1 MSLTESPIQIAV
13 VTASAMLA
21 AVIGLLATLRR
32 GHWLVTMLFSSAFLA
47 MAAFQA
53 GTLGILHADTAA
65 AARMWATYLAG
76 VSALA
81 SWLWLS
87 LSVVMARPNP
97 IQQLRHAS
105 AYLTL
110 ALIGCVTLFFVAGT
124 RYVVSDVV
132 GRGGP
137 AIIVLGGMGK
147 VYLMYLVVV
156 MVAVLMN
163 LESMVRTAPASAQ
176 PRLRPLFAAFV
187 IGILSELLTVSAGL
201 LSGGV
206 QVSWMVA
213 SSVPMFLAGVM
224 TAFALARQRLSDMSI
239 PVARPVIYYSSVS
252 LTLAGAFLLTMAA
265 LSKVLPVL
273 TPEWKRVVSVGFY
286 LLVGGGGLV
295 LTFSPR
301 ANRAIKR
308 FIDRNF
314 YANRYDYRREWERV
328 SRAITPTSRPEDI
341 CRQIDGLL
349 KAVFEADRVAIHLRD
364 DRTGDFQRV
373 HPPAGVP
380 MKAGAAAAPA
390 IAESVRLDN
399 PLVQELDR
407 LRAPIVFREL
417 AQDLDLIPIMVENR
431 PLIQAMSAAVCAPL
445 HVGDTMVGL
454 LWLSDKR
461 SDDDYSYEDVEFL
474 GAMSRQ
480 LAAALWFARL
490 VDQLAETRQL
500 ESVHRL
506 SSFVLHDIKNQVSGL
521 SLMVEN
527 GRKHFGDPEF
537 QRDAMK
543 VVERTVDN
551 LRQLMS
557 HVSGVARPPEV
568 QAAPVAVRA
577 LVNEAA
583 EIAGLV
589 EGEHDG
595 LRFSVH
601 CRGPEQVVVDRSL
614 FVRVVT
620 NLLINAR
627 EALRGTGEIELTA
640 TVAGVNGQRQLTL
653 SVRDTGPGMS
663 EEFIRRSLFR
673 PFASTKKSGLGI
685 GLAQSKA
692 IVEAHGGVIGVESR
706 PGQGT
711 RFEVKVPLP
720 AETPEGEEAAWPASR
735 S

>member
-1 MSLTESPIQIAV
+1 MSLTASPIQIAV
-13 VTASAMLA
+13 VTACALLL

-32 GHWLVTMLFSSAFLA
+32 GHWLVTLLFSSAFLA
-47 MAAFQA
+47 LAAFNA
-53 GTLGILHADTAA
+53 GTLGILHAETPS
-65 AARMWATYLAG
+65 AARMWAQYLAG

-81 SWLWLS
+81 SWLWLC
-87 LSVVMARPNP
+87 LSVVLGRPNP
-97 IQQLRHAS
+97 IQQIRHAVT
-105 AYLTL
+105 YL
-110 ALIGCVTLFFVAGT
+110 ALALVGCVALFFVAGT

-132 GRGGP
+132 GEGGGTVM
-137 AIIVLGGMGK
+137 VLGGMGK

-176 PRLRPLFAAFV
+176 ARLRPLFVAFV
-187 IGILSELLTVSAGL
+187 IGLLSALLTVSAGL
-201 LSGGV
+201 LSGGI
-206 QVSWMVA
+206 QTSWMVA
-213 SSVPMFLAGVM
+213 SAAPMFLAGVM

-265 LSKVLPVL
+265 LSKILPVL
-273 TPEWKRVVSVGFY
+273 TPEWKRVVSLAFY

-301 ANRAIKR
+301 ANRSIKR

-328 SRAITPTSRPEDI
+328 SRAITPTARPEDI
-341 CRQIDGLL
+341 CKQIDGLL

-364 DRTGDFQRV
+364 ERSGDFQRV
-373 HPPAGVP
+373 HPAAGTPVRGGQATP
-380 MKAGAAAAPA
+380 P

-399 PLVQELDR
+399 PMVQELDR

-445 HVGDTMVGL
+445 HVGDQMIGL

-461 SDDDYSYEDVEFL
+461 SDDDYTYEDVEFL

-490 VDQLAETRQL
+490 ADQLAETRQV
-500 ESVHRL
+500 ESIHRL

-521 SLMVEN
+521 SLLVEN
-527 GRKHFGDPEF
+527 AKRHLGDPRFE
-537 QRDAMK
+537 RDAMR
-543 VVERTVDN
+543 VVERTVEN

-568 QAAPVAVRA
+568 QAAPVRVRD
-577 LVNEAA
+577 LVDEAA
-583 EIAGLV
+583 EIAGLA
-589 EGEHDG
+589 EGEHEG
-595 LRFSVH
+595 LRFTVH
-601 CRGPEQVVVDRSL
+601 CRGGEDAILDRDL

-627 EALRGTGEIELTA
+627 EALQGHGEIELMA
-640 TVAGVNGQRQLTL
+640 TVAGADGQRHLTL

-663 EEFIRRSLFR
+663 AEFVRRSLFR
-673 PFASTKKSGLGI
+673 PFATTKKNGLGI
-685 GLAQSKA
+685 GLTQSKA
-692 IVEAHGGVIGVESR
+692 IVEAHGGVIVVDSR
-706 PGQGT
+706 PGHGT
-711 RFEVKVPLP
+711 RFEVRVPMP
-720 AETPEGEEAAWPASR
+720 QGTRDGEEAAWPASR